1 LLLLLKQSFSLL
13 LLLPFEVFHAYVVLI
28 FTFLVFFLEIF
39 SPFLRTVLVPALVTA
54 FVALALH
61 DLLKVLVVVVEIRQV
76 VLLLV
81 LNMLIGPF
89 QTLV

>member
-1 LLLLLKQSFSLL
+1 
-13 LLLPFEVFHAYVVLI
+13 VVLI

>member
-1 LLLLLKQSFSLL
+1 LLLLLKQSFPLL
-13 LLLPFEVFHAYVVLI
+13 ALLPFEGLHATLVLI

-54 FVALALH
+54 FVALSLH
-61 DLLKVLVVVVEIRQV
+61 DLLKVLVVVVEVRQV